1 MSSNEAPIIEVVDLV
16 RRFGDRTVL
25 NDISFNVHR
34 GETLVIMGGSGCGK
48 STLLR
53 HMIGS
58 MKPTSGSVKIFGE
71 EIATM
76 KEREIG
82 RVRQRF
88 GMLFQ
93 SGALLA
99 SLTVG
104 ENVALPLFQHTEKS
118 PDEIEEIVKQ
128 KLQMVGLTGFED
140 LKPAEISGGMK
151 KRVGLARALALDP
164 ELLFSDE
171 PTSGLDP
178 IMTAVVDQLTLKL
191 AHGSHMTAVVVSHD
205 MTSAFRI
212 ATRMIMLGH
221 GSIVAQGTPEE
232 IRTSTNPE
240 VHQFINGEADGRQAA
255 AFRGRAAS
263 LSSQNSMKR
272 NLSDYVVAISVIL
285 CSLVLLGAL
294 TVALSGYRLKKPKR
308 TLQIN
313 YEDVTGIKVNSEVR
327 YAGAPAGRVIAMRH
341 LTAKEREASPN
352 KMDAV
357 RVTVSLDEGIP
368 PLPTDVTAT
377 LSSDTLL
384 APKFVALS
392 AGTPGGTTLADNA
405 AIEGHPAYGLEQI
418 TAAAGPLFENANK
431 LLDNLNA

>member
-1 MSSNEAPIIEVVDLV
+1 
-16 RRFGDRTVL
+16 
-25 NDISFNVHR
+25 
-34 GETLVIMGGSGCGK
+34 
-48 STLLR
+48 
-53 HMIGS
+53 
-58 MKPTSGSVKIFGE
+58 
-71 EIATM
+71 
-76 KEREIG
+76 
-82 RVRQRF
+82 
-88 GMLFQ
+88 
-93 SGALLA
+93 
-99 SLTVG
+99 
-104 ENVALPLFQHTEKS
+104 
-118 PDEIEEIVKQ
+118 
-128 KLQMVGLTGFED
+128 
-140 LKPAEISGGMK
+140 
-151 KRVGLARALALDP
+151 
-164 ELLFSDE
+164 
-171 PTSGLDP
+171 
-178 IMTAVVDQLTLKL
+178 
-191 AHGSHMTAVVVSHD
+191 
-205 MTSAFRI
+205 
-212 ATRMIMLGH
+212 
-221 GSIVAQGTPEE
+221 
-232 IRTSTNPE
+232 
-240 VHQFINGEADGRQAA
+240 
-255 AFRGRAAS
+255 
-263 LSSQNSMKR
+263 MKR

-377 LSSDTLL
+377 LSSDTML

-431 LLDNLNA
+431 LLDNLNATVTGLKGDLDQFTPKLGPLADSLKIDVDNLQNVITNFEGVAKSADKLFGTADTFISATDKQLREQLKQLHVVLLNLKVVTTHAKALVETLAEKPNRLIFSGKPATLTPESEILKSLKPLPAKKQ